1 MGSCRK
7 KKKRNQKLQMQ
18 VPAKSKTA
26 QIQETGILVR
36 EMGRAAG
43 TGQDRNKGIRECGGF
58 IRSDDRDERTFRLS
72 FSSEEPYNRWFGPEI
87 LDHTDGC
94 VDFSRL
100 NSNPVVLFNHNRDV
114 ILGRINRAWVENG
127 RGEAEITFDADD
139 EAEKICKKVKSGTLK
154 GVSVGYLVDSW
165 EEVMPNK
172 QSSDGRFTGPCSI
185 AKRWTPYEIS
195 IVSVPAD
202 PTVGIGRSDDSGTR
216 LRQLQYKQ
224 LLKEE
229 LKMTR
234 EQMLARMN
242 EILTVA
248 NDRAMTAEEQAEF
261 DRLKRSV
268 ELMDLSDTAGAG
280 MSGQGSRA
288 KGPKDDGDGDVDG
301 SDGDGSDGD
310 HSDSSADDDDEK
322 KAKDAAKKAL
332 AAERLRVRQ
341 IHEMCRSFG
350 IDPREFLDNG
360 DSVEKVRAAVL
371 DQLIQSGAPI
381 RSGVRVTDD
390 EGDKFRRA
398 ATDALI
404 MRSGMDLERPADGAR
419 NFMGM
424 QFRDLAIE
432 CLQMD
437 GCCENGLNR
446 RGSDELYAMLQRS
459 FFTPEST
466 FPAILDNTIEKAYR
480 EGHKKASV
488 TFDRITKKGTLSDFQ
503 IHNNYYIAGPV
514 GEFLEVPESGELKHD
529 VFRDDHLPTRQLRTY
544 GRQFTLSRKAFI
556 DDDIGLVTSLPA
568 RYAASARKTINKQVY
583 SILVNN
589 PAIYDGVPLFH
600 SAHKN
605 LLKTGT
611 GVTQEAMQTMI
622 MALANQRD
630 QFGEAI
636 IINPAILV
644 VPSGMQFD
652 MYTLFNSPAIHTTEN
667 TQAVNPLYQYRDQL
681 EVVEDPTINSL
692 CGGMGN
698 VMPWWLLGAAGDT
711 EFIEVDYLN
720 GQEIPNIRRMETPG
734 QLGFVWDLYLDWGIS
749 VMDFR
754 GGVKNPGVEVKTKLE
769 LA

>member
-1 MGSCRK
+1 
-7 KKKRNQKLQMQ
+7 MQ
-18 VPAKSKTA
+18 VPAKSEAA
-26 QIQETGILVR
+26 QIQETKILVR

-242 EILTVA
+242 EILTAA
-248 NDRAMTAEEQAEF
+248 NDRAMTAAEQAEF

-268 ELMDLSDTAGAG
+268 ELMDLSDPAGAG

-488 TFDRITKKGTLSDFQ
+488 TFDRITKKGTLSDFK

>member
-1 MGSCRK
+1 
-7 KKKRNQKLQMQ
+7 MQ
-18 VPAKSKTA
+18 VPAKSEAA

-242 EILTVA
+242 EILTAA

-268 ELMDLSDTAGAG
+268 ELMDLSDPAGAG

-488 TFDRITKKGTLSDFQ
+488 TFDRITKKGTLSDFK

>member
-1 MGSCRK
+1 MESFRK
-7 KKKRNQKLQMQ
+7 
-18 VPAKSKTA
+18 
-26 QIQETGILVR
+26 R
-36 EMGRAAG
+36 EMGKTAGPGQDKGKGVRELGGCIRAADKDG
-43 TGQDRNKGIRECGGF
+43 
-58 IRSDDRDERTFRLS
+58 RTFRLS

-100 NSNPVVLFNHNRDV
+100 DANPVVLFNHNRDV
-114 ILGRINRAWVENG
+114 ILGKINRAWVENG
-127 RGEAEITFDADD
+127 RGEAEITFDTDD
-139 EAEKICKKVKSGTLK
+139 EAEKIYQKVKSGTLK

-202 PTVGIGRSDDSGTR
+202 PTVGIGRSDDGGTR

-229 LKMTR
+229 SKMTR
-234 EQMLARMN
+234 EQMLARMM
-242 EILTVA
+242 EIHA
-248 NDRAMTAEEQAEF
+248 AASDRAMTAEEQAEF

-268 ELMDLSDTAGAG
+268 ELMDLSGSAGAG
-280 MSGQGSRA
+280 APGQVSRA
-288 KGPKDDGDGDVDG
+288 KNKDDDGDSDGGNGGDGD
-301 SDGDGSDGD
+301 DGDGSD
-310 HSDSSADDDDEK
+310 DDEDEK
-322 KAKDAAKKAL
+322 KAKEAAEKAL
-332 AAERLRVRQ
+332 AAERMRVRQ
-341 IHEMCRSFG
+341 IDDMCRSFG
-350 IDPREFLDNG
+350 MDSRQFVDNG

-371 DQLIQSGAPI
+371 NQLMQDGAPI
-381 RSGVRVTDD
+381 RSGIRVTDD

-398 ATDALI
+398 AVDSLLL
-404 MRSGMDLERPADGAR
+404 RSGMELERPADGAR

-424 QFRDLAIE
+424 RFRDLAVE

-437 GCCENGLNR
+437 GVHESGLNR
-446 RGSDELYAMLQRS
+446 RSDDELYARLQRG

-480 EGHKKASV
+480 EGHKKVSV
-488 TFDRITKKGTLSDFQ
+488 TFDRITKKGALSDFK

-514 GEFLEVPESGELKHD
+514 GEFLEVPENGELKHD

-583 SILVNN
+583 TVMVSN
-589 PAIYDGVPLFH
+589 PAIFDGVQLFH
-600 SAHKN
+600 PAHKN

-622 MALANQRD
+622 MALANQKD
-630 QFGEAI
+630 QFGESI
-636 IINPAILV
+636 IINPAKIV

-652 MYTLFNSPAIHTTEN
+652 MYTLFNSPTIHTTDN
-667 TQAVNPLYQYRDQL
+667 TQAVNPLYQYRDRL
-681 EVVEDPTINSL
+681 EVVEDPVINAL

-698 VMPWWLLGAAGDT
+698 IMPWWLLGAAGDT

-734 QLGFVWDLYLDWGIS
+734 QLGFVWDIYLDWGIS

>member
-1 MGSCRK
+1 
-7 KKKRNQKLQMQ
+7 MQ
-18 VPAKSKTA
+18 VPAKSETA
-26 QIQETGILVR
+26 QIQETKILVR

-139 EAEKICKKVKSGTLK
+139 EAEKICQKVKSGTLK

-242 EILTVA
+242 EILTAA

-488 TFDRITKKGTLSDFQ
+488 TFDRITKKGTLSDFK

-734 QLGFVWDLYLDWGIS
+734 QLGFVWDIYLDWGIS